1 MDNPHPHPVE
11 HPERRVIDALTLAN
25 WKATTTSA
33 GTVEIAQ
40 GEPWPPGGAVA
51 FERHT
56 VTVPAPWPLAD
67 VRLEL
72 DVGADAVAVL
82 HSRLGVERHPIGAAA
97 PPLRTPTRA
106 FGLRI
111 EAHRAPPSVD
121 DGTGGPHLGTT
132 RLVLLE
138 ASETAEGRGPDDVAS
153 AGGG

>member
-1 MDNPHPHPVE
+1 MDNPHRRPE

-25 WKATTTSA
+25 WKATTASA

-40 GEPWPPGGAVA
+40 GEPWPPGDAVA

-56 VTVPAPWPLAD
+56 VTVPATWPLAD

-82 HSRLGVERHPIGAAA
+82 HSRLGVERHPTGPAA

-111 EAHRAPPSVD
+111 EARRASPSAE
-121 DGTGGPHLGTT
+121 DGAGGPRLGTT

-138 ASETAEGRGPDDVAS
+138 AAETGEGRGPGGAAS